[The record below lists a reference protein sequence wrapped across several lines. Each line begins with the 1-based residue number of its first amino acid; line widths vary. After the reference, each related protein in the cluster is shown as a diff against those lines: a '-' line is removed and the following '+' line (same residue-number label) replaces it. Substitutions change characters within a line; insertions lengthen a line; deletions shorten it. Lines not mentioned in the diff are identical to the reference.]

1 MSRSTISLSD
11 RKIKYPKIGGPRKY
25 PSMYCWSLIGVTL
38 RGEEVRYFKSGYAY
52 YFFKYE
58 NKRMIR
64 TKRVPDDRALFPNI
78 KAAQRDKPKFDLAT

>member
-38 RGEEVRYFKSGYAY
+38 RGEEVRYFKSGLLIT
-52 YFFKYE
+52 FLNMK
-58 NKRMIR
+58 
-64 TKRVPDDRALFPNI
+64 I
-78 KAAQRDKPKFDLAT
+78 KE